1 MCIAAI
7 ALPHCTGFCHYCS
20 NLLINLEKLFNV
32 FQHLAWRKV
41 KKRPIVIVYEKIWMK
56 LYLNDAKL
64 WNFIAFLIEH
74 PMRRLPLYFV
84 KSWKNSVLRH
94 SIIQSS
100 YTRTTKLDGPH
111 SECICQIW
119 IIETRPNSW
128 DPNYTRGWIFWT
140 IIFYHEKI

>member
-1 MCIAAI
+1 MHCSHCITT
-7 ALPHCTGFCHYCS
+7 LHCTGFCHYCS
-20 NLLINLEKLFNV
+20 KWSNLAKPRLLINLEKLFNV
-32 FQHLAWRKV
+32 FLHLAWRKM

-74 PMRRLPLYFV
+74 PMRRVPLYFV

-100 YTRTTKLDGPH
+100 YIAWEPLKDTWCVSTPLKTCGMA
-111 SECICQIW
+111 
-119 IIETRPNSW
+119 
-128 DPNYTRGWIFWT
+128 
-140 IIFYHEKI
+140 

>member
-1 MCIAAI
+1 MEKLKPPLCIAAI

-20 NLLINLEKLFNV
+20 NLAKPRLLINLEKLFNV
-32 FQHLAWRKV
+32 FLHLAWRKV
-41 KKRPIVIVYEKIWMK
+41 KKIPIVIVYEKIWMK

-84 KSWKNSVLRH
+84 SWKNSVLWN

-100 YTRTTKLDGPH
+100 YIAWEPLKD
-111 SECICQIW
+111 IW
-119 IIETRPNSW
+119 CVSIPLKTC
-128 DPNYTRGWIFWT
+128 GMA
-140 IIFYHEKI
+140 